1 MRRFLTLGWTLTV
14 WMLMGVVG
22 NAATPAPGP
31 PAGHRNGIEQG
42 QGHGNRGRG
51 AQEAEEHND
60 RGRGHY
66 KGTGKESRTRFSSH
80 DREIIRDYF
89 LQNTSNLPPGLA
101 KRGGNLPPG
110 LEKQLRERGTLPPGL
125 EKRLQPFPVELSR
138 RLPPPPNGYSR
149 VMLGTRV
156 LILNRAHVIMDMM
169 ILGR

>member
-1 MRRFLTLGWTLTV
+1 MRRLLALGWALTV

-22 NAATPAPGP
+22 SAATPAPGQP
-31 PAGHRNGIEQG
+31 PSYRTWMG
-42 QGHGNRGRG
+42 QGKSQGNRGRG

-66 KGTGKESRTRFSSH
+66 KGRGEESRMRFSSH

-138 RLPPPPNGYSR
+138 RLPPLPNGYSR
-149 VMLGTRV
+149 VMLGARV

-169 ILGR
+169 LLAR